1 MLELN
6 IDKLPI
12 DYFICGKGLI
22 PGLESAP
29 ESAYTKAWMNMRREL
44 KLPDTMQLYSLKD
57 TGITNML
64 ENGVPAIDVMKQ
76 AGHHD
81 LSMTTQYANHKDIRI
96 AQKMYNNNLS
106 FGTKKEEEQ

>member
-1 MLELN
+1 MW
-6 IDKLPI
+6 
-12 DYFICGKGLI
+12 KGLI

-96 AQKMYNNNLS
+96 AQKCITITSHSELKKKRNNKNI
-106 FGTKKEEEQ
+106 F